1 LAGKAPRNKTT
12 RSRPARP
19 SNKRYPETRM
29 ERGILLAVGGILAI
43 AAVVVLAG
51 LYITEYRPPRAH
63 AVTIEGRDYNAEAVK
78 RRGSY
83 LVRYEAEASRAISSQ
98 DELVDATVDRLV
110 RDEALIRRAP
120 AVVGEI
126 TDEDLDQQLRI
137 QLGFATPT
145 PTPSPT
151 PAPGATPAPTSSV
164 TPSPAATP
172 TEVITPDAEE
182 GKRQEADFARA
193 QRDLYKDTGLSRDE
207 FLRILKARLYELRLR
222 DKFAADL
229 GGTAPQVKLQVIRVT
244 DEALAQRLRDQ
255 AVQGSDFVRL
265 AAQNSVLPT
274 ARQDGGEL
282 GWKLVATLDPPVR
295 SAVEDLPRNGISEI
309 VRVDRFF
316 EIYRVTEPKTDR
328 DLDTTQRNTLLTEKF
343 DEWLAAETPNISV
356 DRDMSDGTRKWIRDA
371 IIEDVTDRGPVATPT
386 PTGTPI
392 RG

>member
-1 LAGKAPRNKTT
+1 
-12 RSRPARP
+12 
-19 SNKRYPETRM
+19 M

-83 LVRYEAEASRAISSQ
+83 LVRYEPEASRAISSQ
-98 DELVDATVDRLV
+98 DELVDGTVDRLV
-110 RDEALIRRAP
+110 RDEVLIRRAP
-120 AVVGEI
+120 DVVGEI

-145 PTPSPT
+145 PTPAPT
-151 PAPGATPAPTSSV
+151 PAPGATPAPTPSV

-182 GKRQEADFARA
+182 RKRQEADFARA
-193 QRDLYKDTGLSRDE
+193 QRDLYRDTGLSRDE

-229 GGTAPQVKLQVIRVT
+229 GRTAPQVKLQVIRVT

-265 AAQNSVLPT
+265 AAQSSVLPT

-295 SAVEDLPRNGISEI
+295 SAVENLPRNGVSEI

-316 EIYRVTEPKTDR
+316 EIYRVAEPKTDR
-328 DLDTTQRNTLLTEKF
+328 DLDATQRNTLLTEKF
-343 DEWLAAETPNISV
+343 DDWLAAETPNIEV

>member
-1 LAGKAPRNKTT
+1 MAGKAPRNKPT

-83 LVRYEAEASRAISSQ
+83 LVRYEPEASRAISSQ
-98 DELVDATVDRLV
+98 DELVDGTVDRLV
-110 RDEALIRRAP
+110 RDEVLIRRAP
-120 AVVGEI
+120 DVVGEI

-145 PTPSPT
+145 PTPAPT
-151 PAPGATPAPTSSV
+151 PAPGATPAPTPSV

-182 GKRQEADFARA
+182 RKRQEADFARA
-193 QRDLYKDTGLSRDE
+193 QRDLYRDTGLSRDE

-229 GGTAPQVKLQVIRVT
+229 GRTAPQVKLQVIRVT

-265 AAQNSVLPT
+265 AAQSSVLPT

-295 SAVEDLPRNGISEI
+295 SAVENLPRNGVSEI

-316 EIYRVTEPKTDR
+316 EIYRVAEPKTDR
-328 DLDTTQRNTLLTEKF
+328 DLDATQRNTLLTEKF
-343 DEWLAAETPNISV
+343 DDWLAAETPNIEV